1 MSDLAI
7 QLINNANCGADFK
20 AQNPTVLQAYDGFVS
35 YGVLYNAGCQKD
47 PASGNYCFANA
58 ATNMSSITDSYPYYL
73 PLGVALPGGAQPSC
87 NACLQNTMA
96 TFSSA
101 ASNAT
106 QPVSANYKEAAEQIN
121 EACGP
126 NFVNQNVMVMSGAG
140 RAQVNAGPW
149 SILFVLVVMFW
160 SWL

>member
-1 MSDLAI
+1 MSDLAPE
-7 QLINNANCGADFK
+7 LISNANCGADFR

-47 PASGNYCFANA
+47 PSSGNYCFANA
-58 ATNMSSITDSYPYYL
+58 ITNTSSATDSYPYFL
-73 PLGVALPGGAQPSC
+73 PLGVALPGGQPPSC
-87 NACLQNTMA
+87 NACLQSTMA

-126 NFVNQNVMVMSGAG
+126 NFVNENVMVMSGAG
-140 RAQVNAGPW
+140 RAQATAGPW
-149 SILFVLVVMFW
+149 SILLVLVVMFW